1 MSKKPDDTDLFHR
14 ALADAKPLKR
24 GAGRIARP
32 KATRGKPAAEHVVP
46 PLAPPRPAPRLVPP
60 PVVLPPADA
69 ALDRRTG
76 EKLRRGQVEIDAK
89 LDLHGMIL
97 RDAEPALSRFLAQA
111 QALGHRAVLV
121 VTGKGTKI
129 DPETGRIK
137 EGAIRRE
144 LPHWLD
150 AAKNRHRIIGYRAA
164 HARHGG
170 GGAFYVLI
178 RRVR

>member
-1 MSKKPDDTDLFHR
+1 MTGKSDDELFHR
-14 ALADAKPLKR
+14 ALADVKPLKR
-24 GAGRIARP
+24 GVGRIAKP
-32 KATRGKPAAEHVVP
+32 KAARGKPVPESVVP
-46 PLAPPRPAPRLVPP
+46 PLSTPRPAPRLVPP
-60 PVVLPPADA
+60 PVALPPAQT
-69 ALDRRTG
+69 ALDRRTSDR
-76 EKLRRGQVEIDAK
+76 LRRGQVGIDAT

-111 QALGHRAVLV
+111 QALGRRAVLV

>member
-1 MSKKPDDTDLFHR
+1 MSRRPDDTELFHR

-24 GAGRIARP
+24 GVGRVAKP
-32 KATRGKPAAEHVVP
+32 KATRGKPAAERVVP
-46 PLAPPRPAPRLVPP
+46 PSAPPRPTPRLEPP
-60 PVVLPPADA
+60 PAALPPAEA
-69 ALDRRTG
+69 ALDRRTSDR
-76 EKLRRGQVEIDAK
+76 LRRGQVAIDAT

-97 RDAEPALSRFLAQA
+97 REAEPALSRFLAQA
-111 QALGHRAVLV
+111 QASGHRAVLV

>member
-1 MSKKPDDTDLFHR
+1 MSKKPDDAELFHR
-14 ALADAKPLKR
+14 ILSDVKPLKH
-24 GAGRIARP
+24 GVGRVARP
-32 KATRGKPAAEHVVP
+32 KATRGKPAPERLVPAPTPSRPTPRLEPP
-46 PLAPPRPAPRLVPP
+46 PLA
-60 PVVLPPADA
+60 LPPAET
-69 ALDRRTG
+69 ALDRRTSDR
-76 EKLRRGQVEIDAK
+76 LRRGQVGIDAT

-97 RDAEPALSRFLAQA
+97 REAEPALSRFLTQA